1 MLARALLG
9 QAFFFKGFFM
19 VPIVLYV
26 ALSLLVAFVGTG
38 KRGGVLLL
46 FVICLAL
53 TPAAGIVV
61 ALVARD
67 GKPIRNG
74 ENDLAM
80 ASPDGKSNAN
90 SEGVLARIFRLRGSK
105 RKPENDVALS
115 APEAYIN
122 RQNAG
127 NL

>member
-1 MLARALLG
+1 
-9 QAFFFKGFFM
+9 M

-67 GKPIRNG
+67 GKPIRDG
-74 ENDLAM
+74 ENDLTM
-80 ASPDGKSNAN
+80 AAPDGKSNAN
-90 SEGVLARIFRLRGSK
+90 REGVLARIFRLRGSK
-105 RKPENDVALS
+105 QKPENDVALP
-115 APEAYIN
+115 APETDTN
-122 RQNAG
+122 PQNAG

>member
-1 MLARALLG
+1 LC
-9 QAFFFKGFFM
+9 FKGFFM

-67 GKPIRNG
+67 GKPIRDG
-74 ENDLAM
+74 ENGLAM
-80 ASPDGKSNAN
+80 ASTDGKSNPN
-90 SEGVLARIFRLRGSK
+90 REGVLARIFRLRGGK
-105 RKPENDVALS
+105 QKPENDVALP
-115 APEAYIN
+115 APEADTN

>member
-1 MLARALLG
+1 
-9 QAFFFKGFFM
+9 M

-67 GKPIRNG
+67 KKPTRD
-74 ENDLAM
+74 EEHDLAM

-90 SEGVLARIFRLRGSK
+90 REGVFARIFRLRGPK
-105 RKPENDVALS
+105 QKPDNDAAFP
-115 APEAYIN
+115 APEVDTN
-122 RQNAG
+122 RQNTG

>member
-1 MLARALLG
+1 
-9 QAFFFKGFFM
+9 M
-19 VPIVLYV
+19 VSIVLYV

-67 GKPIRNG
+67 GKPIRDG
-74 ENDLAM
+74 ENNLAT
-80 ASPDGKSNAN
+80 SSSDGQAN
-90 SEGVLARIFRLRGSK
+90 PNRQGIIARIFRLRGGK
-105 RKPENDVALS
+105 QKPENDVALT
-115 APEAYIN
+115 APETDTN

>member
-1 MLARALLG
+1 MLR
-9 QAFFFKGFFM
+9 FKGFFM

-80 ASPDGKSNAN
+80 ASPDGKSKAN
-90 SEGVLARIFRLRGSK
+90 REGVLARIFRFRGSK
-105 RKPENDVALS
+105 QKPENDVALP
-115 APEAYIN
+115 APEADTN

>member
-1 MLARALLG
+1 
-9 QAFFFKGFFM
+9 M

-67 GKPIRNG
+67 KKPTRD
-74 ENDLAM
+74 EEHDLAM

-90 SEGVLARIFRLRGSK
+90 REGVLARIFRLRGSK
-105 RKPENDVALS
+105 QKPENDIALPAS
-115 APEAYIN
+115 EADTN

-127 NL
+127 NE

>member
-1 MLARALLG
+1 
-9 QAFFFKGFFM
+9 M
-19 VPIVLYV
+19 VPIGLYV

-67 GKPIRNG
+67 GKPVRDG
-74 ENDLAM
+74 ENSLAM
-80 ASPDGKSNAN
+80 ASTDGKSNPN
-90 SEGVLARIFRLRGSK
+90 REGVLARIFRLRGG
-105 RKPENDVALS
+105 RQTPENDVALA
-115 APEAYIN
+115 APEADTN
-122 RQNAG
+122 RQNTG

>member
-1 MLARALLG
+1 
-9 QAFFFKGFFM
+9 M

-26 ALSLLVAFVGTG
+26 TLSLLVAFVGTG

-80 ASPDGKSNAN
+80 ASSAGQPNPNRQGII
-90 SEGVLARIFRLRGSK
+90 ARIFRLRGSK
-105 RKPENDVALS
+105 QMPENDVALP
-115 APEAYIN
+115 APEADTN
-122 RQNAG
+122 RQSAG